1 MHEQKKRNCLRSSEG
16 RTRFSLIGV
25 YFPCIIAIVDG
36 GKSFIN
42 SIGVIGV
49 SSVVDEEDVEEVAD
63 DEEETA
69 GAACAVVGVDCLV
82 DVEVDDVGVV
92 DVSFVVDDDEVDSA
106 DVDEV
111 ETAAVAFIFVNKSR
125 SSCFSIHADI

>member
-1 MHEQKKRNCLRSSEG
+1 MHKQTKMRLRSSEG

-25 YFPCIIAIVDG
+25 YFPFIIVIVDG
-36 GKSFIN
+36 GKSFID
-42 SIGVIGV
+42 SIGVIGI

-63 DEEETA
+63 DEETA
-69 GAACAVVGVDCLV
+69 GAACAIGVDGLLGVEVEAV
-82 DVEVDDVGVV
+82 DVDVV
-92 DVSFVVDDDEVDSA
+92 DVSFVVEDEEVDSA

-111 ETAAVAFIFVNKSR
+111 VEAADAFIFVNKSR

>member
-1 MHEQKKRNCLRSSEG
+1 MNKERCQNRCLRSSEG

-25 YFPCIIAIVDG
+25 YFPCNIVIVDG

-42 SIGVIGV
+42 SIGVIGI
-49 SSVVDEEDVEEVAD
+49 SLSVVDDVDEEVAD
-63 DEEETA
+63 DEETA
-69 GAACAVVGVDCLV
+69 GAACAFGVDDLV
-82 DVEVDDVGVV
+82 DVEVDDV
-92 DVSFVVDDDEVDSA
+92 DVSVVVEDDEVDSA

-125 SSCFSIHADI
+125 NSCFSIHADI